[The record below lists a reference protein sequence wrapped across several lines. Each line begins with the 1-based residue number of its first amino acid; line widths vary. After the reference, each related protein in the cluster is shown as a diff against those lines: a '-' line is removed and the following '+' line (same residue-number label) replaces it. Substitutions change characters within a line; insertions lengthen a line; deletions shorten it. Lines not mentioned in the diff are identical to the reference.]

1 MMMEIGT
8 NVVVGLWKH
17 YDTGGECQIHWP
29 HLYMVDKNI
38 TKDCSSKSESQKV
51 LLLYMIILQ
60 NCHGLVNIYLIM
72 MKDNL
77 LENMGQH
84 VNAVTPLN
92 RIAMF
97 QVLGLELFYNPHL
110 ELDQK

>member
-1 MMMEIGT
+1 
-8 NVVVGLWKH
+8 
-17 YDTGGECQIHWP
+17 
-29 HLYMVDKNI
+29 
-38 TKDCSSKSESQKV
+38 
-51 LLLYMIILQ
+51 
-60 NCHGLVNIYLIM
+60 M